1 MRERKRRGREQRA
14 MERVKEAIKEQR
26 EVEKEEWKA
35 VDGESKSRCRRI
47 E

>member
-1 MRERKRRGREQRA
+1 MERGHSERERKRRGREQRA
-14 MERVKEAIKEQR
+14 MKEQR

-35 VDGESKSRCRRI
+35 VDGESKSRCRWT